1 MRTTG
6 SIAVLRSFRVSISA
20 TLRQLLEFDSA
31 LLANTIGYIDP
42 TPPAEFYMGGSIQC
56 QTPGIGPMVGIALT
70 CELDSSTPGTDWDME
85 PYYRQL
91 DQMREKE
98 GPLVWVVKAAGS
110 RPDHEC
116 ILGDGMAKMLHSVGC
131 TGVVTDGGL
140 RDVAGFLTIPFHAFA
155 KGRVIHHCALRVRSV
170 NHPVEVGGIVVNP
183 GDVIHGSAEGVIRI
197 PPACLEALPERAA
210 KMRAFEHEAHFV
222 LRQPDI
228 APSEKRQQVGALLK
242 QYGFAK

>member
-1 MRTTG
+1 MIRSTG
-6 SIAVLRSFRVSISA
+6 VPSA
-20 TLRQLLEFDSA
+20 SVLRQLLEFDSA

-42 TPPAEFYMGGSIQC
+42 TPADQLYMGGSIQC
-56 QTPGIGPMVGIALT
+56 QTPGIGPMVGIAAT
-70 CELDSSTPGTDWDME
+70 CEMDSSTPGSDWNWE
-85 PYYRQL
+85 PHYEQL
-91 DQMREKE
+91 GQMREMQ
-98 GPLVWVVKAAGS
+98 GPLVWVVKAVGS

-116 ILGDGMAKMLHSVGC
+116 VLGDGMAKMLHSVGC

-155 KGRVIHHCALRVRSV
+155 KGRVIHHCPLRIRSI
-170 NHPVEVGGIVVNP
+170 NRPVEVGGIVVNP

-197 PPACLEALPERAA
+197 PPVCLEALPERAA

-228 APSEKRQQVGALLK
+228 APREKREKVLALLRD
-242 QYGFAK
+242 YGFAK